1 MDGVEQCGGAGR
13 WQEIKRLEY
22 HALTLR
28 SAVDLKDKWRN
39 LLRVANLPSTH
50 SLVKDN
56 KKREAPSAE
65 ILSRVS
71 RSPPLSLPMVVVV
84 IFEYGNLVGPAQELS
99 WEGKSML
106 WS

>member
-22 HALTLR
+22 HALTQR

-39 LLRVANLPSTH
+39 LLRVANLPSLH
-50 SLVKDN
+50 SNIKGD

-65 ILSRVS
+65 ILTRVS
-71 RSPPLSLPMVVVV
+71 PSPPPLPTPLLSPLHAHPEALGQ
-84 IFEYGNLVGPAQELS
+84 FTL
-99 WEGKSML
+99 
-106 WS
+106 